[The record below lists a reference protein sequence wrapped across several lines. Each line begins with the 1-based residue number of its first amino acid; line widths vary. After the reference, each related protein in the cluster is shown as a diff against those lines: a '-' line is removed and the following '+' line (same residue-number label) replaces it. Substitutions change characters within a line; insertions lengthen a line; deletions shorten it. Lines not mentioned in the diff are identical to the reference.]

1 MSNDEQLAVTSV
13 HLYPLENAKLHH
25 TDKFEVLH
33 RDNPTVILR
42 RGQSFHLIIGFSGR
56 TYDSNKDVVQLVFTY
71 GVRPNIIKGTK
82 AVCTVSDK
90 RNEDDKIW
98 YARIVGKDENSMNV
112 EVSTPPDIPVGLW
125 KFFVESKPMNDLK
138 AQPKV
143 FTHPDKIYLLF
154 NPWAKDDQVYMSD
167 ERLLDEYVLNDVGKI
182 WVGPHGSCRGREWIF
197 GQFDAVVLPAVDLM
211 MSRSGVAPVNRG
223 NPVYVTRAISK
234 MVNSNDDLGILQGR
248 WNGQYEDGTAPAAW
262 TGSVPILEEYLDTG
276 SEVKYGQCWVFA
288 GVAATVCRAL
298 GIPCRVVSNLV
309 SAHDA
314 NASLTIDRYYTA
326 DMEMMDYDPT
336 NPEGDDSIWN
346 YHVWNDVW
354 MARPDLPK
362 GYGGWQAI
370 DATPQ
375 ETSDGVYQCGPA
387 SVEAVKC
394 GAVGFN
400 YDVTFMLS
408 TVNADLVRWKEDD
421 TSEFNYTKIDSN
433 KYHIGRMI
441 LTKKPWI
448 YDPNGERDRD
458 EVTDE
463 YKNREGTKAERL
475 TLLNG
480 VRASERAK
488 RFYML
493 PSKSRVDID
502 FELVNLDEVKLGE
515 GFNITVN
522 IHNKSEEERT
532 VQAVLSAASIYY
544 TGIKAHVIKK
554 ATGDFKVGPK
564 AKEMLR
570 LSVKPDEYLE
580 KLVEYCNMK
589 IYAIATVLETNET
602 WGEEDDFQVLKPNLD
617 IKVTGNT
624 VVEKP
629 CAVKFS
635 FKNPLKKVLTACI
648 FQYAGPGLARN
659 TTIPYRDVQPEE
671 EVIVEHSFTPQRAGR
686 QKLVGTFSSKE
697 LLDIT
702 GSTEIE
708 ILEEEEQEEE

>member
-1 MSNDEQLAVTSV
+1 MSNDEQLVVSSV
-13 HLYPLENAKLHH
+13 HMYPMENAKLHH
-25 TDKFEVLH
+25 TDRFEVLH
-33 RDNPTVILR
+33 RDNPTVVLR
-42 RGQSFHLIIGFSGR
+42 RAQPFHLVIGFSGR
-56 TYDSNKDVVQLVFTY
+56 VYDLKKDLVQLVFTY
-71 GVRPNIIKGTK
+71 GNRPNIIKGTK
-82 AVCTVSDK
+82 AICTMSDK
-90 RNEDDKIW
+90 RRDDVKAW
-98 YARIVGKDENSMNV
+98 HARTVGKDENSMNV
-112 EVSTPPDIPVGLW
+112 EVKPQRYMAFKGLENPISVMTLSV
-125 KFFVESKPMNDLK
+125 KQK
-138 AQPKV
+138 AKN
-143 FTHPDKIYLLF
+143 LLTGRVPINF
-154 NPWAKDDQVYMSD
+154 PIAFAVTLMLMSDPDDQVYMPD
-167 ERLLDEYVLNDVGKI
+167 ERLLDEYVLNDIGKI
-182 WVGPHGSCRGREWIF
+182 WVGPYGSSKGREWIF
-197 GQFDAVVLPAVDLM
+197 GQFDAVALPAVDLM
-211 MSRSGVAPVNRG
+211 MSRSNVAPVNRG
-223 NPVYVTRAISK
+223 NPIYVTRAISK
-234 MVNSNDDLGILQGR
+234 LVNSNDDLGVLQGR
-248 WNGQYEDGTAPAAW
+248 WNGNYEDGTAPAAW

-276 SEVKYGQCWVFA
+276 TEVKYGQCWVFA
-288 GVAATVCRAL
+288 GVVATVCRAL

-326 DMEMMDYDPT
+326 DMEMLDYDPT

-400 YDVTFMLS
+400 YDVSFLLS

-421 TSEFNYTKIDSN
+421 SSEYNYSKIDSN

-448 YDPNGERDRD
+448 YDPNGDRDRD
-458 EVTDE
+458 DVTE
-463 YKNREGTKAERL
+463 QYKNKEGTKAERL
-475 TLLNG
+475 TL
-480 VRASERAK
+480 RASERAK

-493 PSKSRVDID
+493 PAKSREDID
-502 FELVNLDEVKLGE
+502 FELVNLDEVKLGD
-515 GFNITVN
+515 GFSITVN
-522 IHNKSEEERT
+522 IHNRSDNERS

-570 LSVKPDEYLE
+570 LTVKPEEYLE

-589 IYAIATVLETNET
+589 IYAIATVVETNET
-602 WGEEDDFQVLKPNLD
+602 WGEEDDFQVMKPNLQ
-617 IKVTGNT
+617 IKINGIPVAQ
-624 VVEKP
+624 KP
-629 CAVKFS
+629 CAVSFS
-635 FKNPLKKVLTACI
+635 FQNPLKKALTGCI
-648 FQYAGPGLARN
+648 FQYAGPGLVKN
-659 TTIPYRDVQPEE
+659 TPIPYRDIQPEE
-671 EVIVEHSFTPQRAGR
+671 EVKVEHSFIPQRAGR

-702 GSTEIE
+702 GSVEIE
-708 ILEEEEQEEE
+708 VAEDEE